1 MQLLYD
7 IIISPLLFVYDLLFT
22 LLYRAFQN
30 PVSSI
35 VALSVIVNLIVLPLY
50 NKADAMQ
57 KEEQAKKQ
65 TMDPWVRHIRKHFRG
80 DEQFMMLSA
89 YYKVEH
95 YSPLSFVK
103 EAVPLLLQIPF
114 FMAAYRFLST
124 LSVLDGAA
132 WGPIRNLIEPDGL
145 LRLGALTVNLLPI
158 LMTAINL
165 ISGALY
171 ARGSTLRLKLQIL
184 ITALLFLVLLYQSPA
199 GLVIYWT
206 MNNLFSLGKN
216 LMLQLSVRQKK
227 TVKVAFAAFIAFLTE
242 KLLLTKDLNLLLGEL
257 IVLGAIVYAVFQLRG
272 EKLRI
277 WAARRVPALSQ
288 ISGSASTPILAELAL
303 AVLLGLYIPSNVLA
317 ASPREFVDVTTGI
330 FPYQL
335 LTTPATIYFGLCTI
349 WLTVLFFS
357 NGEKGRRAFAVFTS
371 AALLFSLLNQF
382 VFSKSFGTLYTDLK
396 FDGAVHFPILLV
408 ILNILIGVLTLAGCV
423 WLLARKQIW
432 LRRGI
437 AVIAVGLLGLSVWNL
452 ITIRGEVNDNTS
464 SASGESTIRSYDGI
478 FRLSKTGKNV
488 IVFMLDRAIG
498 SYVPYIFDEKP
509 ELKEAYQGFVLY
521 QNTISF
527 GPHTNVGAPALFG
540 GYEYTPAELNA
551 RNTEL
556 LRDKHNEALLVMP
569 RLFQEEGY
577 SVSVCDPPFANYSDP
592 PDLSI
597 YDAYPDMQT
606 WNLNGKFTRDFTNRL
621 GVKDDYSVKQKRN
634 FAVYSLYR
642 TAPLLLRSF
651 VYDRGQYIYNARRNS
666 FSQTMISAYSVL
678 DKLDYLTSVDDDGQ
692 NSFLLLQNET
702 THNPTALQP
711 PDYRIEP
718 SDEATP
724 EASQSRICDGRTM
737 KLSNNAQWGHYCI
750 NVATYQALAE
760 WLDYLRAEGV
770 YDNTRIILVSDHG
783 NNLAQFSDLLI
794 TDDLDAEAFNAL
806 LMVKDC
812 DDRDPWRED
821 MTFMTNA
828 DVPTLATQG
837 LIDEPINPFTGNAI
851 SNEVKDGEAMLV
863 TTFYM
868 WHPGDRDG
876 CVLNA
881 SDGQWW
887 TVHDDI
893 FNKENW
899 NKQNGIAGETP

>member
-1 MQLLYD
+1 MQFLYD
-7 IIISPLLFVYDLLFT
+7 IIIIPLLFVYDLLFT
-22 LLYRAFQN
+22 ILYRAFQN
-30 PVSSI
+30 PVTSI

-57 KEEQAKKQ
+57 KEEQTKKKA
-65 TMDPWVRHIRKHFRG
+65 MEPWVRHIRKHFRG

-114 FMAAYRFLST
+114 FMAAYRFLSS
-124 LSVLDGAA
+124 LEILDGAA
-132 WGPIRNLIEPDGL
+132 WGSIQNLIEPDGL
-145 LRLGALTVNLLPI
+145 LTLGGTRVNLLPI

-165 ISGALY
+165 ISGAIY
-171 ARGSTLRLKLQIL
+171 AKGSTLRLKLQIL
-184 ITALLFLVLLYQSPA
+184 ISALVFLVLLYQSPA

-216 LMLQLSVRQKK
+216 LMLRLPEKTKK
-227 TVKVAFAAFIAFLTE
+227 AIKVCLAIGVAFLTE
-242 KLLLTKDLNLLLGEL
+242 KLILRGSLHLILGEL
-257 IVLGAIVYAVFQLRG
+257 ILVGSVLYAVYQFRG
-272 EKLRI
+272 ERLRA

-288 ISGSASTPILAELAL
+288 ISGSASTLILAELAL

-335 LTTPATIYFGLCTI
+335 LTTPATIYFGLCAI

-357 NGEKGRRAFAVFTS
+357 CGEKGRSAFAVFTS

-382 VFSKSFGTLYTDLK
+382 VFSKSFGTLYTDLQ
-396 FDGAVHFPILLV
+396 FDGTVQFSILLKG
-408 ILNILIGVLTLAGCV
+408 LNILVGVVVLLGCV
-423 WLLARKQIW
+423 WLLTRKQIW
-432 LRRGI
+432 LRRGC
-437 AVIAVGLLGLSVWNL
+437 AVIAVGLLGLSAWNVL
-452 ITIRGEVNDNTS
+452 TIHRETS
-464 SASGESTIRSYDGI
+464 SDSDGSGKSASASYDGI

-806 LMVKDC
+806 LMVKDF
-812 DDRDPWRED
+812 DDRDPWRVD

-893 FNKENW
+893 FKKENW